1 MVPAHSLEA
10 PVSRALLIA
19 AALLGMTVVAQAGG
33 IVVPAEERYSAF
45 HADLPA
51 CDNAGVLGTIS
62 SRFAGKE
69 STFWNSSLGIDS
81 FDKVH
86 EIGFRANG
94 LGYIPRRY
102 CVAHARMNDN
112 RERTVIYQI
121 QDRLGWIG
129 IGYGVEWCVIGK
141 DHNFAYAPA
150 CSALRPF
157 ADRYLGESVLHA
169 RY

>member
-1 MVPAHSLEA
+1 M
-10 PVSRALLIA
+10 SRVFLFA
-19 AALLGMTVVAQAGG
+19 AALLGMTVAAQAGG
-33 IVVPAEERYSAF
+33 IVVPAEQRYSPFAGV
-45 HADLPA
+45 LPA
-51 CDNAGVLGTIS
+51 CDDAGVLGTITG
-62 SRFAGKE
+62 RFSGKE
-69 STFWNSSLGIDS
+69 ATFWNSSLSIDS

-86 EIGFRANG
+86 EIGFRSNG

-102 CVAHARMNDN
+102 CVAQAHTNDN

-129 IGYGVEWCVIGK
+129 IGYGVEWCVVGT

-150 CSALRPF
+150 CSSLRPF
-157 ADRYLGESVLHA
+157 AVRYLGESVLHA